1 MSGFTEFLK
10 SRLFFKHFFLATA
23 TAGLLITCILFWIRS
38 YTGHGKSV
46 EVPGLK
52 GKNISDADQLLSP
65 LTLKIKVIDSL
76 FQPGIKG
83 GTIIDQNPGQ
93 GVKVKE
99 NRTIY
104 VSINAYLPP
113 MVGMPELKDASFR
126 QARAILE
133 SIGLKVG
140 DTTYIPDIARDAVL
154 ACYIKGHKIK
164 AGERLHY
171 GTAIDLSLGDGLTG
185 EQIELPDL
193 IGLSYSEV
201 HNILNDLSLTAGSE
215 IFDNSVNDSL
225 QARVYKQVPAPSEN
239 AKISKGSPIDLFYSQ
254 HENPAP

>member
-10 SRLFFKHFFLATA
+10 SKVFFKHFFLAVA
-23 TAGLLITCILFWIRS
+23 TAGLLITCILLWIRS
-38 YTGHGKSV
+38 YTEHGKSV

-52 GKNISDADQLLSP
+52 GKNISNADLILSP

-76 FQPGIKG
+76 FQPGMKG

-113 MVGMPELKDASFR
+113 MVAMPELKDASFR

-140 DTTYIPDIARDAVL
+140 DTTYTPDIARDAVL
-154 ACYIKGHKIK
+154 SYATKGRKLK
-164 AGERLHY
+164 AGERLNY

-193 IGLSYSEV
+193 IGLSYTEV

-215 IFDNSVNDSL
+215 IFDNSVSDSL
-225 QARVYKQVPAPSEN
+225 QAKVVKQVPAPAEN

-254 HENPAP
+254 HEDSAK

>member
-10 SRLFFKHFFLATA
+10 SKVFFKHFFLAVA
-23 TAGLLITCILFWIRS
+23 TAGLLITCILLWIRS
-38 YTGHGKSV
+38 YTEHGKSV

-52 GKNISDADQLLSP
+52 GKNISNADLILSP

-76 FQPGIKG
+76 FQPGMKG

-113 MVGMPELKDASFR
+113 MVAMPELKDASFR

-140 DTTYIPDIARDAVL
+140 DTTYTPDIARDAV
-154 ACYIKGHKIK
+154 
-164 AGERLHY
+164 ERLNY

-193 IGLSYSEV
+193 IGLSYTEV

-215 IFDNSVNDSL
+215 IFDNSVSDSL
-225 QARVYKQVPAPSEN
+225 QAKVVKQVPAPAEN

-254 HENPAP
+254 HEDSAK